1 MKERIIEFLR
11 KENKSAAHLAEEIGV
26 QPSGISH
33 ILSGR
38 NKPSLDFVIKMLER
52 YPYIRTDWLLFGKG
66 AMYMEQ
72 SMQDLFT
79 DQADIKDNR
88 PSPSGPDDKL
98 SEPVIKE
105 DHLREPEADAKVRN
119 LAVERIVWFYSN
131 NSFREYIPDNE

>member
-38 NKPSLDFVIKMLER
+38 NRPSLDFVIKMLER
-52 YPYIRTDWLLFGKG
+52 YPYIRTEWLLLGKG

-79 DQADIKDNR
+79 DQADLKDNR
-88 PSPSGPDDKL
+88 PLP
-98 SEPVIKE
+98 SEPDITFSEPAIKE
-105 DHLREPEADAKVRN
+105 DHLKEPEAHAKVRS
-119 LAVERIVWFYSN
+119 LAVERIVWFYSD
-131 NSFREYIPDNE
+131 NSFREFKPDKE